1 MIAFPANPSV
11 NDTYTASGRTWRWT
25 GVVWQLQPRTLTS
38 ADITDFAAAV
48 GAAAPPTTDASLL
61 TSGTLADAR
70 LSAAVTASLAKAD
83 TASQPGHGHEVSDI
97 DGLQS
102 ALDGKQPAGSYA
114 TLVNG
119 TVPADQLP
127 SYVDDVIEA
136 ADFASLPATGES
148 GKIYVTLDTRK
159 TYRWSG
165 SVYVEISPSEV
176 TSVAGKT
183 GAVTLDKS
191 DVGLGNVDNTSD
203 LDKPI
208 STATQTALD
217 AKFDRQVAL
226 TGIQINGSTAPS
238 SPSGGK
244 GGQTIPASR
253 NALQNVEI
261 FNLSSSNFA
270 EVVLAKATEGS
281 ETNDL
286 LKVQLSSGSST
297 KVKVSYYKYG
307 FFSGSLGYQSTPTTL
322 VDLAPGQSANFV
334 QSGANWSLVVP
345 QTIYS
350 DTAPSH
356 VAGLEW
362 VDTTDLRSYR
372 SYDNLWVEIDRA

>member
-11 NDTYTASGRTWRWT
+11 NDTYTASGRTWKWT
-25 GVVWQLQPRTLTS
+25 GTVWQLQPRTLTS

-70 LSAAVTASLAKAD
+70 LSAAVTASLALAD

-97 DGLQS
+97 AGLQS
-102 ALDGKQPAGSYA
+102 ALDGKQPTGSYA

-127 SYVDDVIEA
+127 SYVDDVLEA

-148 GKIYVTLDTRK
+148 SKIYVVLDTRK

-183 GAVTLDKS
+183 GAVTLEKA
-191 DVGLGNVDNTSD
+191 DVGLGNVANTAPAD
-203 LDKPI
+203 LPI
-208 STATQTALD
+208 STATQTALNG
-217 AKFDRQVAL
+217 K
-226 TGIQINGSTAPS
+226 QIKTVYSDFP
-238 SPSGGK
+238 P
-244 GGQTIPASR
+244 IPA
-253 NALQNVEI
+253 Q
-261 FNLSSSNFA
+261 
-270 EVVLAKATEGS
+270 ATEAMAAAA
-281 ETNDL
+281 
-286 LKVQLSSGSST
+286 VQ
-297 KVKVSYYKYG
+297 
-307 FFSGSLGYQSTPTTL
+307 
-322 VDLAPGQSANFV
+322 
-334 QSGANWSLVVP
+334 
-345 QTIYS
+345 
-350 DTAPSH
+350 
-356 VAGLEW
+356 GLEW

-372 SYDNLWVEIDRA
+372 IYQGLWIEIDRA